1 MDDWGKSIKLSAEVN
16 IFLFFSIRL
25 IPEPSQSPSQQPPK
39 APLSGENDPSMKLTT
54 HFHLQE
60 LHTLCF
66 CYQGLVFN
74 LVLGKFIFP

>member
-1 MDDWGKSIKLSAEVN
+1 MDDWGKSLKLSAGV
-16 IFLFFSIRL
+16 IFFLFFSVRL

-39 APLSGENDPSMKLTT
+39 APLPGVNDQSMKLPT

-66 CYQGLVFN
+66 CYHGLVFN